1 MSSSQAI
8 ISCHICGWEKVLCF
22 PHSLM
27 TWGMLFT
34 SLSFIPRYPPVIF
47 ILSSQA
53 ITFIFKSLGVK
64 GVPYLA
70 QVVPSLL
77 TVIRTSDAN
86 FRDFLFQQLATLIG
100 IVKQHI
106 RNYLDGIIKVLKVR
120 QVMEEA

>member
-1 MSSSQAI
+1 M
-8 ISCHICGWEKVLCF
+8 CNL
-22 PHSLM
+22 L
-27 TWGMLFT
+27 L
-34 SLSFIPRYPPVIF
+34 L
-47 ILSSQA
+47 LQA

-120 QVMEEA
+120 FKRDW

>member
-1 MSSSQAI
+1 
-8 ISCHICGWEKVLCF
+8 
-22 PHSLM
+22 M
-27 TWGMLFT
+27 TWGMLYT

-47 ILSSQA
+47 ILSFQA

-106 RNYLDGIIKVLKVR
+106 RNYLDGIIKVLKVW